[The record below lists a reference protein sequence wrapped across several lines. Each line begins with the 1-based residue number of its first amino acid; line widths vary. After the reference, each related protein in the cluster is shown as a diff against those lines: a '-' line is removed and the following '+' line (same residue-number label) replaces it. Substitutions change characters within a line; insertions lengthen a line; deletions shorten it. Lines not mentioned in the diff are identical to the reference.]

1 MLSKISITLIFGHY
15 KGCHRTGIVGSSARL
30 LEPSMRSHPTAPAQV
45 KFVPLAQSLRVVLGF
60 PRDSCLPQLER
71 HRYPGIRTRGGIP
84 TRRSVQV
91 LRSVPTRRRSPESL
105 RKVLY
110 PGTGRGTRRD
120 TQLGEAS

>member
-1 MLSKISITLIFGHY
+1 ML
-15 KGCHRTGIVGSSARL
+15 A
-30 LEPSMRSHPTAPAQV
+30 APAQV

-91 LRSVPTRRRSPESL
+91 LRSVPTRRRVCMAGLSPSQAVTKL
-105 RKVLY
+105 RC
-110 PGTGRGTRRD
+110 
-120 TQLGEAS
+120 